1 MGTSEDPER
10 RPVISARQAR
20 QGVIEHNVRARAR
33 IQSGRDRCRV
43 CHYLDGLFR
52 LKTCNQPQG
61 GLAQSRQ
68 GAATT

>member
-1 MGTSEDPER
+1 MSSSEDPER
-10 RPVISARQAR
+10 RPVISARQLRLVLGFSLAAI
-20 QGVIEHNVRARAR
+20 VVVFAIIWMV
-33 IQSGRDRCRV
+33 
-43 CHYLDGLFR
+43 LFR